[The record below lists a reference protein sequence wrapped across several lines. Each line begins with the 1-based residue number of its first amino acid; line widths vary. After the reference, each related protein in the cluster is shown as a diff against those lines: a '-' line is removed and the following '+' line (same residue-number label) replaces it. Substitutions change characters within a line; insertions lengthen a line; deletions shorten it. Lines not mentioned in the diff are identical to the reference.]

1 MRFRA
6 PWHWNCSTQPVK
18 NQLADLFSGLAYIH
32 QKGVVHRDLKVENLL
47 LNSSGHLKLSDFG
60 CASQVLG
67 PFFDRVGC
75 FKCWAPEVHL
85 LPRIGYD
92 GRKADVWAAGVCSHE
107 LICGSYPF
115 RGRSALEQQNGI
127 TLNEMQRLAAK
138 PRPEAV
144 RNCFRLKLRRSEKKR
159 RC

>member
-1 MRFRA
+1 LA
-6 PWHWNCSTQPVK
+6 LELLHPVKGPVKGPVK
-18 NQLADLFSGLAYIH
+18 NQLADLFSGLAHIH

-127 TLNEMQRLAAK
+127 TLNEMPRLAAK

-144 RNCFRLKLRRSEKKR
+144 RKR
-159 RC
+159 